1 MTNSYAQ
8 VYPCYGAMLTGNG
21 RPVQRRVFVRWG
33 YAETIL
39 SGLAMLQASGIAG
52 ETISTV

>member
-21 RPVQRRVFVRWG
+21 RPVQHRVFVRWG
-33 YAETIL
+33 YAATIL